1 MQKEIIDKMIVHYIW
16 MENYGCYHNFG
27 CNLSSKYKFA
37 YYSKEDKIVL
47 ENKNNDYVDDFF
59 GSNIDATAII
69 GNNGAGKTT
78 LLRFLFDIMHGRLNN
93 ANYIIVFEKINSN
106 NESHLFAWKHD
117 EKNNASD
124 YKQIKIHGYD
134 DKGYEEG
141 KDIEIK
147 DTDFGKEVRSIY
159 LTELYDM
166 DGYMNSFGG
175 EDDLSF
181 ASLLHKQAVEGDE
194 EKHIGDHV
202 LKYNH
207 RIIDWQINFL
217 AHENVKTFSKFFKL
231 RYPELLYIK
240 FSYDT
245 EEFSRFYVN
254 LKIDQFIEEKA
265 KLYNKP
271 IFEIKNEFKDEI
283 DEKKTEFDIESRGY
297 FNKINRDKEI
307 NAKVE
312 CAKAILFNILSSRKN
327 YPDRDKDEDE
337 KLFTIIDEV
346 RKDSKETD
354 TLWNKVIIILEK
366 IQNYS
371 WIKDKKYIRHMSINS
386 KHYISFMYKYS
397 EYLDTKIMDYN
408 PFYNDLTIKVY
419 SEVNKNDIQIENI
432 QSFFEAYKNCISFVE
447 FLSFSWGLSSGEM
460 RLLNLFSKLTHLLN
474 WENGKTILPNKNNTV
489 AFAPEKPV
497 ANAIILLD
505 EAEVAYH
512 PEWQRLYFQAVYN
525 FLQKNILSK
534 THVQLIIATH
544 SPIILSD
551 VPKQNTVFIKTDIST
566 RNTVSVE
573 SEETFA
579 ANIYSLFKNSFFLDN
594 SMIGALAEEKL
605 KQLAKDILNASK
617 ESDEIEKRILMIGDD
632 FVRSKFMN
640 LYNERVHKETKIESL
655 QKRINELENQVRL
668 LEEKQSKA
676 EDETI

>member
-1 MQKEIIDKMIVHYIW
+1 MQEEKRDKMIVHYIW
-16 MENYGCYHNFG
+16 MENYGCYQNFG

-93 ANYIIVFEKINSN
+93 ANYIIVFEKINSD

-117 EKNNASD
+117 ENNNASD

-166 DGYMNSFGG
+166 DCYMNSFGG

-181 ASLLHKQAVEGDE
+181 ASLLHKQSVEGEE
-194 EKHIGDHV
+194 EKHIGDHII
-202 LKYNH
+202 KYNH

-217 AHENVKTFSKFFKL
+217 AHENVETFSKFFKF
-231 RYPELLYIK
+231 RYPELLYIR

-245 EEFSRFYVN
+245 EEFSRFYV
-254 LKIDQFIEEKA
+254 KVKTDQFVEEKA

-283 DEKKTEFDIESRGY
+283 DEKKTEFDIKSREY

-307 NAKVE
+307 NAKDE
-312 CAKAILFNILSSRKN
+312 CAKAVLFNILSSRK
-327 YPDRDKDEDE
+327 YYHDRDKDED
-337 KLFTIIDEV
+337 KILFTIIDEV

-354 TLWNKVIIILEK
+354 TLWNKVIRILDEIK
-366 IQNYS
+366 NNYLL
-371 WIKDKKYIRHMSINS
+371 IKDNKLIRQISVNAEYYM
-386 KHYISFMYKYS
+386 SFMCKYS

-408 PFYNDLTIKVY
+408 PSYNDLTIKLY
-419 SEVNKNDIQIENI
+419 GDANKNDLQIKNI
-432 QSFFEAYKNCISFVE
+432 KSFFESYKNCISFVE

-460 RLLNLFSKLTHLLN
+460 MLLNLFSKLTHLLSF
-474 WENGKTILPNKNNTV
+474 ENGKTFLPNKINNV
-489 AFAPEKPV
+489 VFDPEKPV
-497 ANAIILLD
+497 SNAIILLD

-525 FLQKNILSK
+525 FLQKNILSR

-579 ANIYSLFKNSFFLDN
+579 ANVYSLFKNSFFLDQC
-594 SMIGALAEEKL
+594 MLGAFAEKKL
-605 KQLAKDILNASK
+605 KELADDIRAI
-617 ESDEIEKRILMIGDD
+617 DEKTECEKIEQRINIIGDE
-632 FVRSKFMN
+632 FIRRKFLEM
-640 LYNERVHKETKIESL
+640 YN
-655 QKRINELENQVRL
+655 QKRRRL
-668 LEEKQSKA
+668 MSK
-676 EDETI
+676 